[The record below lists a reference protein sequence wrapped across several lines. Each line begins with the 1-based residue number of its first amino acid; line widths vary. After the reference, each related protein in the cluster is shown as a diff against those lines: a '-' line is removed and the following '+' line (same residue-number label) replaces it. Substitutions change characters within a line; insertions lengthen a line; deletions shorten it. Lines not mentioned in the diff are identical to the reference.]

1 MPRWHAAGD
10 QSCQPH
16 GSRGWGCSEA
26 GSGWVGLVW
35 KWHQLDTFFF
45 AINEGFVDLSSKA
58 DDIGPVT
65 GDTDALSAFL
75 QRIIVWGTVWLYSKE
90 IRE

>member
-1 MPRWHAAGD
+1 MQLGTSPVSPTAVGVGVALKLGVAGL
-10 QSCQPH
+10 SLEVAPTRH
-16 GSRGWGCSEA
+16 
-26 GSGWVGLVW
+26 
-35 KWHQLDTFFF
+35 FFF
-45 AINEGFVDLSSKA
+45 AINEGFVDLSSEA